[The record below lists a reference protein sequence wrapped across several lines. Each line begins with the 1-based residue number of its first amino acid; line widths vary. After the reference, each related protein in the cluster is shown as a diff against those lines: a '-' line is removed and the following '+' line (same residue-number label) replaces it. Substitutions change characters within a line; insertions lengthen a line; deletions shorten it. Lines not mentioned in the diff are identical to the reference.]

1 MKSKRW
7 LAAFLLAAGLGA
19 ACGGGGGGTPTGPPP
34 PPPPTPGIT
43 FTASGGGTA
52 NSLSLASGAGGTT
65 NTLVLEVRANSVQD
79 LYGVSF
85 DLTYPQQQLR
95 YDGPAEGSFLNQSGA
110 STSLQVAPGA
120 GAGTLVVGLTRL
132 GGVTGVSGSGVLLS
146 LRFTA
151 VGAGSG
157 NFGFSRNSTFKSDG
171 TTAGSTWSAGS
182 VNVVL

>member
-7 LAAFLLAAGLGA
+7 LAACFLAAGLGA
-19 ACGGGGGGTPTGPPP
+19 ACGGGGGGGPTQPPP

-43 FTASGGGTA
+43 FTASGGAGA
-52 NSLSLASGAGGTT
+52 NSIALASGAGGTT
-65 NTLVLEVRANSVQD
+65 TTMVLEIRANDVQD
-79 LYGVSF
+79 LYGLSF
-85 DLTYPQQQLR
+85 DLAYPQQQLR
-95 YDGPAEGSFLNQSGA
+95 YDGPTEGTFLNQSGA
-110 STSLQVAPGA
+110 QTSLQVAPGS

-132 GGVTGVSGSGVLLS
+132 GGVTGVTGSGVLLS

-151 VGAGSG
+151 IGAGSG

-171 TTAGSTWSAGS
+171 TTVGSTWSAGS